1 MNTYKNEVPSSYKRE
16 RVNPIQEE
24 IAKNVGTYN
33 LTAVIEEDKET
44 LSKLKNIPNSICFL
58 CTLKIGNEVIGI
70 GRGSANL
77 NRMNRGIERGVRYSF
92 GNSIVDSVVRGIKN
106 LDALYFNTINKP
118 ENKIQ
123 EEVDLEG
130 RDSPAFFCE
139 DDMPQV
145 ATEKQLNFAKK
156 LIENCDEEDMK
167 EQYLEQLASPYF
179 SKFQCSQLIQKLMP
193 VK

>member
-1 MNTYKNEVPSSYKRE
+1 
-16 RVNPIQEE
+16 
-24 IAKNVGTYN
+24 
-33 LTAVIEEDKET
+33 
-44 LSKLKNIPNSICFL
+44 
-58 CTLKIGNEVIGI
+58 
-70 GRGSANL
+70 
-77 NRMNRGIERGVRYSF
+77 MNRGIERGVRYSF

-106 LDALYFNTINKP
+106 LDALYFNTINRS

-130 RDSPAFFCE
+130 RDSPAFFGE
-139 DDMPQV
+139 DDMPQA

-156 LIENCDEEDMK
+156 LIENCDEDEK
-167 EQYLEQLASPYF
+167 EQYLEQISSPYF